1 MAYTLV
7 PTELIQDGAVTSAK
21 LDTNIAISGTLSVAG
36 VTTLATHLVMGDN
49 DKIKI
54 GTGGDL
60 EIYHDASNSYIAN
73 STGNLYIG
81 DTNGSVHIQAK
92 LNEDSIVAAADGAV
106 TLYYDN
112 AAKLATTSTGID
124 VTGDALAS
132 SSFQVDSSGAGYYV
146 GGGSTGTTAIGLLK
160 NDAGKL
166 TLDTDGARS
175 IHFKTGGTLRQFIDG
190 STGDISFYNTA
201 GNSQNLTWDASADS
215 LAFVDNAKATF
226 GAGDDLQIYHN
237 GSNSFIKDTG
247 DGILFVQGSGG
258 VRVLGSD
265 TSENLARFNENSSV
279 QLYYDNAE
287 KLATTATGI
296 DVTGTATMDGLT
308 VEGSSTGTITPVN
321 ILNTDSSANQ
331 TATRLGLGITNSSA
345 ANYTY
350 IEAKE
355 TGVDAFADMNF
366 YTGVTATKR
375 MTLGVYGDISFYEDT
390 GTTAKLFWD
399 ASAESLGIGTTS
411 PYTLLELSSTDP
423 IIRMTD
429 SNGVTDKS
437 IYEIRAIGAS
447 GSESLEFRTVNDA
460 NNSYN
465 KLLILEHGGNVG
477 IGVEPNAPNN
487 GLIQLD
493 VGDNGCGLTSRQN
506 NELVIQA
513 NANYSTYAQAGKP
526 ATRLNLTNTGQ
537 FIFSNA
543 PSGTSVG
550 DAITFTPR
558 MTLDSSGN
566 LLVGT
571 TDDVV
576 WDNSANSAADNGHN
590 LRDDGRSG
598 FSSYQ
603 ATANSNSTINVNRTG
618 SDGDVI
624 RAFKS
629 GSLVGSI
636 GVNTGDKI
644 YLGTGASGV
653 AFSTAGLLPF
663 SPSANNWS
671 DNSLNLGL
679 SGIRWKDLYLS
690 GGVHLGGTTAANK
703 LDDYEEGTWTP
714 NWAGLGN
721 GSASGTYTKVGNIVH
736 ITALFTAG
744 STTSISKIEATNLPF
759 TCSQTTYS
767 GARYENYQQ
776 NSYLGATRAASSQL
790 RAYIINVA
798 GTHSTEVL
806 VSASVPFTWGVN
818 DYAQLA
824 ITYKTG

>member
-1 MAYTLV
+1 
-7 PTELIQDGAVTSAK
+7 
-21 LDTNIAISGTLSVAG
+21 
-36 VTTLATHLVMGDN
+36 
-49 DKIKI
+49 
-54 GTGGDL
+54 
-60 EIYHDASNSYIAN
+60 
-73 STGNLYIG
+73 
-81 DTNGSVHIQAK
+81 
-92 LNEDSIVAAADGAV
+92 
-106 TLYYDN
+106 
-112 AAKLATTSTGID
+112 
-124 VTGDALAS
+124 
-132 SSFQVDSSGAGYYV
+132 
-146 GGGSTGTTAIGLLK
+146 
-160 NDAGKL
+160 
-166 TLDTDGARS
+166 
-175 IHFKTGGTLRQFIDG
+175 
-190 STGDISFYNTA
+190 
-201 GNSQNLTWDASADS
+201 
-215 LAFVDNAKATF
+215 
-226 GAGDDLQIYHN
+226 
-237 GSNSFIKDTG
+237 
-247 DGILFVQGSGG
+247 
-258 VRVLGSD
+258 
-265 TSENLARFNENSSV
+265 
-279 QLYYDNAE
+279 
-287 KLATTATGI
+287 
-296 DVTGTATMDGLT
+296 
-308 VEGSSTGTITPVN
+308 
-321 ILNTDSSANQ
+321 
-331 TATRLGLGITNSSA
+331 
-345 ANYTY
+345 
-350 IEAKE
+350 
-355 TGVDAFADMNF
+355 
-366 YTGVTATKR
+366 
-375 MTLGVYGDISFYEDT
+375 
-390 GTTAKLFWD
+390 
-399 ASAESLGIGTTS
+399 
-411 PYTLLELSSTDP
+411 
-423 IIRMTD
+423 
-429 SNGVTDKS
+429 
-437 IYEIRAIGAS
+437 
-447 GSESLEFRTVNDA
+447 
-460 NNSYN
+460 
-465 KLLILEHGGNVG
+465 
-477 IGVEPNAPNN
+477 
-487 GLIQLD
+487 
-493 VGDNGCGLTSRQN
+493 
-506 NELVIQA
+506 
-513 NANYSTYAQAGKP
+513 
-526 ATRLNLTNTGQ
+526 
-537 FIFSNA
+537 
-543 PSGTSVG
+543 
-550 DAITFTPR
+550 